1 MKNAFTLLEL
11 LVVIGIMG
19 FLGTISVGGYRA
31 MQRGM
36 EERGVM
42 QNVNAFVEAAYERAQ
57 IDRQPTAIY
66 FWNETLRAASDD
78 ETEIVVGKAVAVRRQ
93 GRLSRVS
100 GNLLFDEFADLNLV
114 YKTGGDDDSSEGSDA
129 ADKENTMYLYCLDNP
144 NKCMRSIV
152 SNKVRKDNGLNE
164 QYMQGQPTGDAGD
177 GKIEA
182 WGFEKVGDD
191 DSVNWKAGS
200 AYGFEFS
207 ELTLPA
213 NYIFGSSY
221 SSNVDTPV
229 QAAGTMVFGVG
240 RNNGDSTT
248 GATVSGSVTVYA
260 LRPTSSGSLSPIRV
274 NKADNPVN
282 R

>member
-78 ETEIVVGKAVAVRRQ
+78 ETELVVGKAVAVRRQ

-100 GNLLFDEFADLNLV
+100 GTKLIDEFADLNLV
-114 YKTGGDDDSSEGSDA
+114 YKTGSDDDSSEGSDA

-144 NKCMRSIV
+144 NECKRSII
-152 SNKVRKDNGLNE
+152 SNKVRKDTLNE
-164 QYMQGQPTGDAGD
+164 QYMQGLPTDNAGS
-177 GKIEA
+177 GAIET

-191 DSVNWKAGS
+191 DSVSWKAGS
-200 AYGFEFS
+200 AYGFEFA

-221 SSNVDTPV
+221 SQNVDTPV
-229 QAAGTMVFGVG
+229 QSAGTMTFGVG
-240 RNNGDSTT
+240 RNDGGNTT
-248 GATVSGSVTVYA
+248 GATINGSVTVYA
-260 LRPTSSGSLSPIRV
+260 LRPSSSGSLSPVRV
-274 NKADNPVN
+274 NTADNP